1 MAYTPAHFQYAPQTN
16 GIVLNV
22 GWGTFMIIRNGDL
35 MAVLNII
42 EHLRQ
47 RDNNRNIKFYLEPT
61 ATHNT
66 DYCHQFR
73 DFILKETDYLSPI
86 KGPADLAPTFTMSW
100 QYRMELGEHIHLNIT
115 RPKEKK
121 ICIFPVF
128 DADYNTFRNWNTSV
142 AQKTIDRFS
151 TSEYLD
157 YKKIFCVKTL
167 PDGMNLK
174 DFEISN
180 DFMTNVE
187 HILSCEIYVGG
198 DTGMS
203 HFASVLNNGP
213 KISYY
218 SPRSSD
224 LFVPFYKDKIE
235 FNSLS

>member
-1 MAYTPAHFQYAPQTN
+1 
-16 GIVLNV
+16 
-22 GWGTFMIIRNGDL
+22 
-35 MAVLNII
+35 
-42 EHLRQ
+42 
-47 RDNNRNIKFYLEPT
+47 
-61 ATHNT
+61 
-66 DYCHQFR
+66 
-73 DFILKETDYLSPI
+73 
-86 KGPADLAPTFTMSW
+86 
-100 QYRMELGEHIHLNIT
+100 
-115 RPKEKK
+115 
-121 ICIFPVF
+121 
-128 DADYNTFRNWNTSV
+128 
-142 AQKTIDRFS
+142 
-151 TSEYLD
+151 
-157 YKKIFCVKTL
+157 
-167 PDGMNLK
+167 MNLK